1 MFNRNDEACNS
12 SWGLDNT
19 GQVAGVTTE
28 LRVAGRKY
36 TVESDRQHTVTV
48 AVTRRYRSVT
58 TTQSTDRSQTYNIII
73 SSVLVKLSAHPTE
86 FSEALNYC

>member
-1 MFNRNDEACNS
+1 MAPVTISLPKKLTEQLTFRHRLRTTSECKRVFNRDDEACNS
-12 SWGLDNT
+12 SWSLDNT

-48 AVTRRYRSVT
+48 AVTRRAGTGR
-58 TTQSTDRSQTYNIII
+58 
-73 SSVLVKLSAHPTE
+73 
-86 FSEALNYC
+86 